1 VFQSLKRD
9 VAYFHAGR
17 TASYARPT
25 QVSIAQARCGLLPHN
40 ALPMPSEHAMMLVSI
55 AQARCGLLP
64 PHTRT
69 SIEEVL
75 EKFQSLKRDVAYF
88 HLWKN
93 MELSNTSRRVSIA
106 QARCGLLPPQ
116 QSFGLISLKIEFQ
129 SLKRDVAY
137 FHHTHNPRAVLP
149 SPCFNR
155 SSAMWPTST

>member
-1 VFQSLKRD
+1 MWPTS
-9 VAYFHAGR
+9 
-17 TASYARPT
+17 TANPT
-25 QVSIAQARCGLLPHN
+25 VSSSDTGSVSIAQARCGLLPHN
-40 ALPMPSEHAMMLVSI
+40 ALPMPSEYAMMLVSI

-106 QARCGLLPPQ
+106 QARCGLLPPNGIPPRVRACA
-116 QSFGLISLKIEFQ
+116 SFQ

-137 FHHTHNPRAVLP
+137 FHSIRSRLP
-149 SPCFNR
+149 SSKSP
-155 SSAMWPTST
+155 SVSIAQA